1 MLTCPHSNKTLQP
14 GSPKLSFS
22 KPQTNKTASFCRTWI
37 TSATP
42 DLCGRIFSFGM
53 IPLSSTT
60 NGTSGACSPKATH
73 VFKSSRSVIIRLYQQ
88 LAPIKESDSL
98 QNVDTGRF
106 MPEIWPGTQTGWPAC
121 GEQGGPSRSQ
131 CRRQC
136 PTGGCHSSATLGC
149 LGSKGQEGLA
159 WARRGPVWPSKAPRR
174 ADTACV
180 CSQPSQGL
188 REGLVSFL
196 CQHRLHL

>member
-14 GSPKLSFS
+14 GPPKLSFS
-22 KPQTNKTASFCRTWI
+22 KPQTNRTASFCRTWL

-42 DLCGRIFSFGM
+42 DLCGHIFSFGM
-53 IPLSSTT
+53 IPLSSVT
-60 NGTSGACSPKATH
+60 NGTSGACSPEATH
-73 VFKSSRSVIIRLYQQ
+73 AFKSSRSVIIRLYQQ

-131 CRRQC
+131 CRGLPQLSSLRVFGDQR
-136 PTGGCHSSATLGC
+136 PGGPGLGQKRPSMA
-149 LGSKGQEGLA
+149 LEG
-159 WARRGPVWPSKAPRR
+159 PS
-174 ADTACV
+174 
-180 CSQPSQGL
+180 
-188 REGLVSFL
+188 EG
-196 CQHRLHL
+196 